1 MRKIHIILVFFLLT
15 MFALLLKADEVN
27 VTGDWELTVKSP
39 RGEMTSDVK
48 FVQDGEKLVV
58 TMKGPRGN
66 EITGQGTVKGNE
78 IEWSVTRRAPR
89 GEMTSTYKGKV
100 EGDTMT
106 GEVQMGR
113 FGSSEWSAIRKEE

>member
-1 MRKIHIILVFFLLT
+1 MSA
-15 MFALLLKADEVN
+15 MLLKADEVD
-27 VTGDWELTVKSP
+27 VTGDWELTVKTP

-48 FVQDGEKLVV
+48 FVQEGENLTV
-58 TMKGPRGN
+58 TMTGPRGD

-78 IEWSVTRRAPR
+78 IEWSITRSTPR

-106 GEVQMGR
+106 GEVQMGQ
-113 FGSSEWSAIRKEE
+113 FGSSEWRAVRKEE

>member
-1 MRKIHIILVFFLLT
+1 
-15 MFALLLKADEVN
+15 MFALSLKADEVN
-27 VTGDWELTVKSP
+27 VTGDWEFTVDNP

-78 IEWSVTRRAPR
+78 IEWSVTRSTPR
-89 GEMTSTYKGKV
+89 GEMKVTYKGKV

-113 FGSSEWSAIRKEE
+113 FGSSEWRAIRKEE

>member
-1 MRKIHIILVFFLLT
+1 MLKINIILVSFLLIIP
-15 MFALLLKADEVN
+15 ALLLKADEVN
-27 VTGDWELTVKSP
+27 VTGDWELTVETP

-48 FVQDGEKLVV
+48 FVQEGENLTV
-58 TMKGPRGN
+58 TMTGPRGD
-66 EITGQGTVKGNE
+66 EITGQGTVKDNE
-78 IEWSVTRRAPR
+78 IEWSISRSTPR

-113 FGSSEWSAIRKEE
+113 FGSGEWSAVRKEA

>member
-1 MRKIHIILVFFLLT
+1 MRKINIILVSFILT
-15 MFALLLKADEVN
+15 ISALLLTADEVN
-27 VTGDWELTVKSP
+27 VTGDWELTVKTP
-39 RGEMTSDVK
+39 RGEMTSDIK
-48 FVQDGEKLVV
+48 FVQEGENLTV
-58 TMKGPRGN
+58 TMKDRQGN

-78 IEWSVTRRAPR
+78 IEWSITRSTPR

-113 FGSSEWSAIRKEE
+113 FGSSEWRAVRKED